1 LKTKGNTMNKVYA
14 CIDGLANSA
23 SVIDWA
29 AWSALRLDAPLDLLH
44 VLERIDRPS
53 ILDYSGAI
61 GLGAQEALLEEL
73 SELDA
78 RRSKLAQEAGRQ
90 LMADARQR
98 AAAAGV
104 DRLDVRLRHGELLD
118 SVLEME
124 PDARLFVLGQHY
136 HASGASKIHID
147 HHVERVIR
155 AVKRPVL
162 VSTGALF
169 ASPTRFVIAF
179 DGSSTGR
186 KTINT
191 VASSPMLKGL
201 SVVVAMAGVDTPQ
214 ARQQLEEARLA
225 LAEASFE
232 VSVELLPGEPEDVLP
247 AFVKAQGAS
256 LLVMGAYGHS
266 RIRQLIVGSTTTTL
280 LRLSEV
286 PVLILR

>member
-1 LKTKGNTMNKVYA
+1 MNKVYA

-23 SVIDWA
+23 CVIDWA
-29 AWSALRLDAPLDLLH
+29 AWSALRLDAPLELLH
-44 VLERIDRPS
+44 VLERADRPL
-53 ILDYSGAI
+53 ITDYSGAI
-61 GLGAQEALLEEL
+61 GLGAQEALLVEL

-78 RRSKLAQEAGRQ
+78 QRGKLAQEAGRQ
-90 LMADARQR
+90 MMADARLR

-104 DRLDVRLRHGELLD
+104 GQLDVRLRHGELLD
-118 SVLEME
+118 TVLEME
-124 PDARLFVLGQHY
+124 PDARLFVLGEHY
-136 HASGASKIHID
+136 QVSGASKIHLD

-162 VSTGALF
+162 VATGAPF
-169 ASPTRFVIAF
+169 EAPQRFVIAF
-179 DGSSTGR
+179 DGSTTGR
-186 KTINT
+186 KTVET
-191 VASSPMLKGL
+191 VARSPMLKGL
-201 SVVVAMAGVDTPQ
+201 PVVVAMAGDDTAE
-214 ARQQLEEARLA
+214 ARLQLEEARHVLA
-225 LAEASFE
+225 AAGFDA
-232 VSVELLPGEPEDVLP
+232 VVELLPGEPEDVLP

>member
-1 LKTKGNTMNKVYA
+1 MNKVYA

-29 AWSALRLDAPLDLLH
+29 AWSALRLEAPLELLH
-44 VLERIDRPS
+44 VLERSERP
-53 ILDYSGAI
+53 LLTDYSGAI
-61 GLGAQEALLEEL
+61 GLGAQEALLDEL

-90 LMADARQR
+90 MMADARMR

-104 DRLDVRLRHGELLD
+104 QQLDVMLRHGELLD

-124 PDARLFVLGQHY
+124 PDARLFVLGEHY
-136 HASGASKIHID
+136 HVSSASKIHLD

-162 VSTGALF
+162 VATGVLF
-169 ASPTRFVIAF
+169 EAPQRFVIAY
-179 DGSSTGR
+179 DGSPTAR
-186 KTINT
+186 KTVET
-191 VASSPMLKGL
+191 VAHSPMLKGL
-201 SVVVAMAGVDTPQ
+201 PAVLAMASEDT
-214 ARQQLEEARLA
+214 AEARLA
-225 LAEASFE
+225 LEDARHTLAAAGFD
-232 VSVELLPGEPEDVLP
+232 VSVKLLPGEPEDVLP

-266 RIRQLIVGSTTTTL
+266 RIRQLIIGSTTTTL

>member
-1 LKTKGNTMNKVYA
+1 MNKVYA

-29 AWSALRLDAPLDLLH
+29 AWSALRLEAPLELLH
-44 VLERIDRPS
+44 VLERADRP
-53 ILDYSGAI
+53 LVTDYSGAI
-61 GLGAQEALLEEL
+61 GLGAQEALLDEL
-73 SELDA
+73 SALDA
-78 RRSKLAQEAGRQ
+78 QRGKLAQEAGRQ
-90 LMADARQR
+90 LMADARLR

-104 DRLDVRLRHGELLD
+104 QQLDARLRHGELLD
-118 SVLEME
+118 TVLEME
-124 PDARLFVLGQHY
+124 PDARLFVLGEHY
-136 HASGASKIHID
+136 HASGASKIHLD

-162 VSTGALF
+162 VSPGSTTFEA
-169 ASPTRFVIAF
+169 PQRFVIAY
-179 DGSSTGR
+179 DGSPTAR
-186 KTINT
+186 KTVET
-191 VASSPMLKGL
+191 VARSPMLKGL
-201 SVVVAMAGVDTPQ
+201 PAVVAMAGDDT
-214 ARQQLEEARLA
+214 AEARLQLEDARHA
-225 LAEASFE
+225 LAAAGFE
-232 VSVELLPGEPEDVLP
+232 VAVELLPGEPEDVLP